1 MSPDGFPIYEQSQ
14 SCPGAFVVTC
24 HSGVTLAA
32 NHVLTLAPAILSGV
46 LPDAVASF
54 SARRFHVSAHV

>member
-1 MSPDGFPIYEQSQ
+1 
-14 SCPGAFVVTC
+14 
-24 HSGVTLAA
+24 VTLAA

-54 SARRFHVSAHV
+54 SARRFHVPAHV